1 MSTYRKEK
9 NLIIITLDD
18 CNGDYTLDINSGIL
32 YGIKGNPIK
41 VCPRKREVED
51 LFPCWNDRNSNLS
64 HIIGLMLNH
73 TAKTSEYPHWVEA
86 LTNADKIDALGIKC
100 LCLSDCQYKYL
111 GDNLKALTKWL
122 ATHEGERFDMYE
134 FKKMVEFEKMVQALG
149 SMGEE
154 YTADMHYNL
163 TNDGHWNYSA
173 DELKVCAYYL
183 TRGKVWEYHNH
194 SCHTVREYI
203 TLCRKMGKA
212 PQKTNNFMRE
222 YVETKKDYELYKA
235 NYDIELMRKSY
246 ALHSKAWEFEYGD
259 YKVVIPTT
267 PKDIIDEG
275 LNMSH
280 CVGGYVDRVVD
291 GRDYICF
298 VRHKDTP
305 DKCYITCEV
314 HTDGE
319 IGQYF
324 LAHDRY
330 ISSVEDKEFYRAYA
344 DYLRKVWGK

>member
-41 VCPRKREVED
+41 VCPRKREIEN
-51 LFPCWNDRNSNLS
+51 LFPCWSDRYSNLS
-64 HIIGLMLNH
+64 HIIGLMLNN
-73 TAKTSEYPHWVEA
+73 TAKTAEFPRWVEA
-86 LTNADKIDALGIKC
+86 LVNADKVDSLGIKC
-100 LCLSDCQYKYL
+100 LCLSDGQYKYL

-122 ATHEGERFDMYE
+122 ANHEGERFDMYE

-154 YTADMHYNL
+154 YTPEMHYCL

-203 TLCRKMGKA
+203 NLCRKMEKT
-212 PQKTNNFMRE
+212 PTKTNNFMRE
-222 YVETKKDYELYKA
+222 FVETKKDYELYKTKF
-235 NYDIELMRKSY
+235 DTELMRKSY

-259 YKVVIPTT
+259 YKVVIPTE

-275 LNMSH
+275 RNMSH
-280 CVGGYVDRVVD
+280 CVGGYVDRVVN
-291 GRDYICF
+291 GQTYICF

-305 DKCYITCEV
+305 DKCYITCQV
-314 HTDGE
+314 HTNGE

-330 ISSVEDKEFYRAYA
+330 ISSVEDKEFYKAYA
-344 DYLRKVWGK
+344 HYLRRVWGE